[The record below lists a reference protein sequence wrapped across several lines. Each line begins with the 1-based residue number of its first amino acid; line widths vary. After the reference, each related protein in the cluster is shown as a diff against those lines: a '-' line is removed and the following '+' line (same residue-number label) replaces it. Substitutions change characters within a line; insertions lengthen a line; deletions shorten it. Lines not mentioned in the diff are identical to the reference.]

1 MVKRDWKQENKE
13 FLNNRQI
20 DSTKNPDL
28 QHALENIQ
36 VIYSGR
42 KTICIQIDR
51 RLQIK
56 VRAPYRTPKQQ
67 IVMFVEKNRGWIE
80 SHFERMVKQKEQAEK
95 QEEAGD
101 KVECGK
107 QAEEQ
112 ERIRQ
117 LTMKAKI
124 VIPQRVTLYANI
136 MGVDYGRITIR
147 HQKTRWGS
155 CSGKGNLNFNCYLMA
170 MPAPVVDY
178 VVIHELCHR
187 KEMNHSKAFWTLV
200 ERMMPDYRQWRK
212 WLKDHGDEV
221 LNGKDMSRLQGIR
234 S

>member
-1 MVKRDWKQENKE
+1 MVRRDWKQENKE
-13 FLNNRQI
+13 FLNDQQMN
-20 DSTKNPDL
+20 STQKPNL
-28 QHALENIQ
+28 QQALGNIQ

-51 RLQIK
+51 QLQIK
-56 VRAPYRTPKQQ
+56 VRAPYRTPKRQ
-67 IVMFVEKNRGWIE
+67 ILMFVEKNMGWIK
-80 SHFERMVKQKEQAEK
+80 SHYERMAEQKKQAEK
-95 QEEAGD
+95 QAQTDDMGG
-101 KVECGK
+101 CGK
-107 QAEEQ
+107 QAEVQ

-124 VIPQRVTLYANI
+124 VIPQRVALYANI
-136 MGVDYGRITIR
+136 MGVDYGRISIR

-170 MPAPVVDY
+170 TPAPVIDY

-200 ERMMPDYRQWRK
+200 EGMMPDYRQWRK

-221 LNGKDMSRLQGIR
+221 LNGKDLSRTPDM
-234 S
+234 